1 MFRSSSSAPLKS
13 VQHHLSRNVR
23 SIPKT
28 RSTIS
33 RSTSSTSTSRSAS
46 STYRSYGT
54 TILLSSTTAVL
65 LTQLWNSRNNLVQC
79 DDGAKTIN
87 TASERDKAYV
97 SPDEAKELVPSNKDP
112 KYATK
117 EEIDQAIGLLK
128 GRLNEDQ
135 VTTNPDELLSHG
147 VSANTYHAAAIP
159 NVVVYAESTEDVS
172 KVMKLAYEY
181 RVPVTPFSGGTSLEG
196 HITCPYGGICV
207 DLSRMNNIV
216 ELHEEDADAV
226 VQAGCQWE
234 AINEELKE
242 RGLNMFFP
250 LDPGPSACIGG
261 MMATGCS
268 GTNAVRYG
276 TAKGEWFLNATVVLP
291 NGEVIKT
298 RQRSRKSSAGYDLT
312 KLFIGAE
319 GTLGIVTEATIR
331 LAPILP
337 TRVAVCGFP
346 GVEEAVRAVGEV
358 INKGVPMQCVEL
370 CDTLMMEAIIKF
382 GNVSMPLPSL
392 DTIFFKFQGSNPE
405 SIEQNIKIV
414 SEISQKYGGK
424 DLVFAQNDRESDEL
438 WSARKSAHWSAMA
451 LVEGSTCYSTDVCV
465 PVSNLPKLVK
475 QTKQDLKE
483 NGIVG
488 PLLGHVGDGNF
499 HCALIFKADVPGEF
513 EKVDAAAHR
522 MVERAIKLQ
531 GTCTGEHGV
540 GIGKRDYLPL
550 ELGEGTLGVMRQLK
564 NTLDPKGI
572 MNPGKVS
579 FSSHLGLKRPLT
591 LGHSALCSCIP
602 IHSGRPYFRTQ
613 AV

>member
-1 MFRSSSSAPLKS
+1 MFRPTSSSFRGLQNIAKS
-13 VQHHLSRNVR
+13 SKIGSRKCLTHSPSSFR
-23 SIPKT
+23 SYASGSNT
-28 RSTIS
+28 NS
-33 RSTSSTSTSRSAS
+33 SAS
-46 STYRSYGT
+46 YRSYGA
-54 TILLSSTTAVL
+54 TIIVSSITAVV
-65 LTQLWNSRNNLVQC
+65 LTQLWNNQNRIQC
-79 DDGAKTIN
+79 DDGALSVKS
-87 TASERDKAYV
+87 AAERDEAYIT
-97 SPDEAKELVPSNKDP
+97 PTKAKELIPSNQDS

-117 EEIDQAIGLLK
+117 EEIDVAIKLLRGK
-128 GRLNEDQ
+128 LNQDQ
-135 VTTNPDELLSHG
+135 VSTNPDELLSHG

-172 KVMKLAYEY
+172 IVMKLANEY
-181 RVPVTPFSGGTSLEG
+181 RIPVTPFSGGTSLEG

-207 DLSRMNNIV
+207 DLSRMDKIL
-216 ELHEEDADAV
+216 ELHAEDSDAV

-234 AINEELKE
+234 AINEEIKE
-242 RGLNMFFP
+242 RGLNLFFP

-276 TAKGEWFLNATVVLP
+276 TAKGEWFLNATIVLP
-291 NGEVIKT
+291 NGEIIKT

-346 GVEEAVRAVGEV
+346 GVEEAVSAVGEV
-358 INKGVPMQCVEL
+358 INQGVPMQCVEL
-370 CDTLMMEAIIKF
+370 CDTLMMEAIGKF

-392 DTIFFKFQGSNPE
+392 DTIFFKFQGSNSE
-405 SIEQNIKIV
+405 AIEQNVKIV
-414 SEISQKYGGK
+414 SEISKKHGGQ
-424 DLVFAQNDRESDEL
+424 DLVFAKNDKESDEL

-475 QTKQDLKE
+475 QTKEDLKE
-483 NGIVG
+483 NEIVG

-522 MVERAIKLQ
+522 MVKRAIALQ

-540 GIGKRDYLPL
+540 GIGKREFLPL
-550 ELGEGTLGVMRQLK
+550 ELGEGTIAVMKQLK

-572 MNPGKVS
+572 MNPGK
-579 FSSHLGLKRPLT
+579 LYPD
-591 LGHSALCSCIP
+591 
-602 IHSGRPYFRTQ
+602 
-613 AV
+613 

>member
-1 MFRSSSSAPLKS
+1 MF
-13 VQHHLSRNVR
+13 
-23 SIPKT
+23 
-28 RSTIS
+28 
-33 RSTSSTSTSRSAS
+33 RSTSSAAFKAFQNQLHRGVQGSRLPSAIRSFASGSTSGSTAS
-46 STYRSYGT
+46 YRSQIG
-54 TILLSSTTAVL
+54 TILVASTTAVI
-65 LTQLWNSRNNLVQC
+65 LTQLWNSRNENGTIKC
-79 DDGAKTIN
+79 DDGALTIR
-87 TASERDKAYV
+87 TSQERDDAYV
-97 SPDEAKELVPSNKDP
+97 TPPESEKPKQHIPSNKDP
-112 KYATK
+112 KYASK
-117 EEIDQAIGLLK
+117 EEIDKVVELLK
-128 GRLNEDQ
+128 QKLTKGDNQ
-135 VTTNPDELLSHG
+135 VSTNPDELLSHG

-172 KVMKLAYEY
+172 EVMKLANEY

-207 DLSRMNNIV
+207 DLSRMDKLL
-216 ELHEEDADAV
+216 ELHEEDGDAV

-276 TAKGEWFLNATVVLP
+276 TAKGEWFLNATIVLP
-291 NGEVIKT
+291 NGEIIKT

-346 GVEEAVRAVGEV
+346 GVEEAVSAVGEV
-358 INKGVPMQCVEL
+358 INRGVPMQCVEL
-370 CDTLMMEAIIKF
+370 CDTLMMEAIGKF
-382 GNVSMPLPSL
+382 GNVTMELPSK
-392 DTIFFKFQGSNPE
+392 DSIFFKFQGSNPE
-405 SIEQNIKIV
+405 SIESNVKIV
-414 SEISQKYGGK
+414 EEISRKFGGSN
-424 DLVFAQNDRESDEL
+424 LLFAKNDKESDEL
-438 WSARKSAHWSAMA
+438 WQARKSAHWSAMA

-475 QTKQDLKE
+475 QTKEDLKE

-488 PLLGHVGDGNF
+488 PILGHVGDGNF

-522 MVERAIKLQ
+522 MVKRAIALQ

-540 GIGKRDYLPL
+540 GIGKREFLPL

-579 FSSHLGLKRPLT
+579 DSL
-591 LGHSALCSCIP
+591 
-602 IHSGRPYFRTQ
+602 
-613 AV
+613 

>member
-1 MFRSSSSAPLKS
+1 MFRATSRSWRSISNTVRSSRDHLPARVTLLKPPTRLYTSGSSSS
-13 VQHHLSRNVR
+13 
-23 SIPKT
+23 
-28 RSTIS
+28 
-33 RSTSSTSTSRSAS
+33 TS
-46 STYRSYGT
+46 YRSYGA
-54 TILLSSTTAVL
+54 TILVSSIAAVV
-65 LTQLWNSRNNLVQC
+65 LTQVWNSQNQIQC
-79 DDGAKTIN
+79 DDGALTIKTPAERDEAYV
-87 TASERDKAYV
+87 TPTKASE
-97 SPDEAKELVPSNKDP
+97 LIPSNQDP

-117 EEIDQAIGLLK
+117 EEIDQAIEVLK
-128 GRLNEDQ
+128 GKLKEDQ
-135 VTTNPDELLSHG
+135 VSTNPDELLSHG

-172 KVMKLAYEY
+172 AVMKLANEY
-181 RVPVTPFSGGTSLEG
+181 RIPVTPFSGGTSLEG

-207 DLSRMNNIV
+207 DLSRMDKIL
-216 ELHEEDADAV
+216 ELHAEDSDAV

-234 AINEELKE
+234 AINEEFKE
-242 RGLNMFFP
+242 RGLNLFFP

-291 NGEVIKT
+291 NGEIIKT

-331 LAPILP
+331 LAPVLP

-346 GVEEAVRAVGEV
+346 GVEEAVSAVGEV
-358 INKGVPMQCVEL
+358 INQGVAMQCVEL
-370 CDTLMMEAIIKF
+370 CDTLMMEAIGKF
-382 GNVSMPLPSL
+382 GNVSMPLPTL
-392 DTIFFKFQGSNPE
+392 DTIFFKFQGSNAE
-405 SIEQNIKIV
+405 AIEQNVKIV
-414 SEISQKYGGK
+414 SEISKKHGGQ
-424 DLVFAQNDRESDEL
+424 DLVFAKNDRESDEL

-475 QTKQDLKE
+475 QTKEDLKE

-522 MVERAIKLQ
+522 MVKRAIALQ

-540 GIGKRDYLPL
+540 GIGKREYLPL
-550 ELGEGTLGVMRQLK
+550 ELGEGTIAVMKQLK
-564 NTLDPKGI
+564 NALDPKGI
-572 MNPGKVS
+572 MNPGKVGIM
-579 FSSHLGLKRPLT
+579 LCLT
-591 LGHSALCSCIP
+591 WLP
-602 IHSGRPYFRTQ
+602 
-613 AV
+613 

>member
-1 MFRSSSSAPLKS
+1 MFRSPSSLPLR
-13 VQHHLSRNVR
+13 LLRNAR
-23 SIPKT
+23 SIPKPST
-28 RSTIS
+28 VRSNFYS
-33 RSTSSTSTSRSAS
+33 SSSSSTSAS
-46 STYRSYGT
+46 SSPSLRSYGT
-54 TILLSSTTAVL
+54 TILISSTTAVV
-65 LTQLWNSRNNLVQC
+65 LTQLWNYRNNMVQC
-79 DDGAKTIN
+79 DDGAQTIH
-87 TASERDKAYV
+87 TASDREQAYV
-97 SPDEAKELVPSNKDP
+97 TPDDSKSIIPSSKDP

-117 EEIDQAIGLLK
+117 EVVEKVVGLLK
-128 GRLNEDQ
+128 GKFNDDQ

-172 KVMKLAYEY
+172 KVMKLANEY

-291 NGEVIKT
+291 NGEIIKT

-331 LAPILP
+331 LAPVLP

-346 GVEEAVRAVGEV
+346 GVEEAVQAVGEV
-358 INKGVPMQCVEL
+358 INRGVPMQCVEL
-370 CDTLMMEAIIKF
+370 CDTLMMEAIGKF

-392 DTIFFKFQGSNPE
+392 DTIFFKFQGSNAE
-405 SIEQNIKIV
+405 SIESNIKIV
-414 SEISQKYGGK
+414 SEISQKYGGQ
-424 DLVFAQNDRESDEL
+424 DLVFAKNDKESDEL
-438 WSARKSAHWSAMA
+438 WQARKSAHWSAMA

-522 MVERAIKLQ
+522 MVKRAIELQ

-540 GIGKRDYLPL
+540 GIGKREYLPL
-550 ELGEGTLGVMRQLK
+550 ELGEGTLGVMKQLK
-564 NTLDPKGI
+564 DTLDPKGI
-572 MNPGKVS
+572 MNPGK
-579 FSSHLGLKRPLT
+579 LYPDW
-591 LGHSALCSCIP
+591 
-602 IHSGRPYFRTQ
+602 
-613 AV
+613 

>member
-1 MFRSSSSAPLKS
+1 MFRLSLP
-13 VQHHLSRNVR
+13 SRNVR
-23 SIPKT
+23 HQFTGIPRQISGRIT
-28 RSTIS
+28 RSQQS
-33 RSTSSTSTSRSAS
+33 SYRSYTSSS
-46 STYRSYGT
+46 SSSKSSSSSYRSYGLT
-54 TILLSSTTAVL
+54 VLISSTTAVIL
-65 LTQLWNSRNNLVQC
+65 SQLWTQRNLVQC
-79 DDGAKTIN
+79 DAFQVK
-87 TASERDKAYV
+87 TASDRSKAYV
-97 SPDEAKELVPSNKDP
+97 SPDDSQSQSQGEQVIPSSAKPE
-112 KYATK
+112 YAS
-117 EEIDQAIGLLK
+117 EEEVKKVIEILK
-128 GRLNEDQ
+128 SKFNEDQ
-135 VTTNPDELLSHG
+135 VTINPDELLSHG
-147 VSANTYHAAAIP
+147 VSANTYHAAALP
-159 NVVVYAESTEDVS
+159 NVVVYVETTEDVS
-172 KVMKLAYEY
+172 AVMKVANQY
-181 RVPVTPFSGGTSLEG
+181 RVPVTPLSGGTSLEG

-207 DLSRMNNIV
+207 DLSRMDKML

-291 NGEVIKT
+291 NGEIIKT

-346 GVEEAVRAVGEV
+346 GVEEAVSAVGEV
-358 INKGVPMQCVEL
+358 INRGVPMQCVEL
-370 CDTLMMEAIIKF
+370 CDTLMMEAISRF

-392 DTIFFKFQGSNPE
+392 DTIFFKFQGSDPA
-405 SIEQNIKIV
+405 SIQASIKIV
-414 SEISQKYGGK
+414 NEIAKKHGGQ
-424 DLVFAQNDRESDEL
+424 DLVFAKNDMESNEL

-451 LVEGSTCYSTDVCV
+451 LVEGGTCYSTDVCV
-465 PVSNLPKLVK
+465 PASNLPKLVK
-475 QTKQDLKE
+475 QTKEDLKQ

-488 PLLGHVGDGNF
+488 PILGHVGDGNF
-499 HCALIFKADVPGEF
+499 HCALIFDAKIPGEF

-522 MVERAIKLQ
+522 MVKRAIALQ

-540 GIGKRDYLPL
+540 GIGKREYLPL
-550 ELGEGTLGVMRQLK
+550 ELGEGTVAVMKQLK

-572 MNPGKVS
+572 MNPGKLNHSTTAVPG
-579 FSSHLGLKRPLT
+579 LGLT
-591 LGHSALCSCIP
+591 CSNESHYP
-602 IHSGRPYFRTQ
+602 DH
-613 AV
+613 